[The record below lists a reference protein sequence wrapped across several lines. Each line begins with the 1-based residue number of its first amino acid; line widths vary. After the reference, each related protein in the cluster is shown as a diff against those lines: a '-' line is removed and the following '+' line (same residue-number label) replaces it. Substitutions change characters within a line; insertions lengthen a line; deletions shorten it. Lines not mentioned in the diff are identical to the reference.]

1 MLSSILHPLPP
12 HPTGA
17 VTTAFL
23 LLDLFAVVVLARFLG
38 NVANRFGQ
46 PRAVG
51 EIVAGILLGPTLIGA
66 DLSRFLVPVEVRPVL
81 SGIASVALVLFMF
94 LVGVE
99 FDRSIL
105 RGREGEAVA
114 LGLLSVAV
122 PAAAG
127 FPIGVW
133 LHHSRYAGP
142 AGASLLAF
150 VLFVGACLSV
160 TALPVPSYE
169 AA

>member
-1 MLSSILHPLPP
+1 VLSSILHPSPP

-17 VTTAFL
+17 VITAFL
-23 LLDLFAVVVLARFLG
+23 LLDLFVVVVLARFLG

-66 DLSRFLVPVEVRPVL
+66 DLSLFLVPLEVRPVL

-105 RGREGEAVA
+105 RGREGEAVT

-133 LHHSRYAGP
+133 MHHSRYAGP

-150 VLFVGACLSV
+150 VLFVGRACR
-160 TALPVPSYE
+160 
-169 AA
+169 